1 MREEWSCAKR
11 RRRHWHCFRWQSL
24 GFEAGWYSL
33 GLADFELF
41 FSWEFSRMVETR
53 NLTKQEIVLN
63 ILCLLVN
70 SGIDEQDLRY
80 FFWFPSIRE
89 SSEILGESL
98 PMLPMLH
105 AISVDSYRSILVIF
119 WWKLMLPML
128 PCSMRC
134 CYAAWTHAAHAAVQ
148 HEMLPC
154 SINSCCPCS
163 MR

>member
-70 SGIDEQDLRY
+70 SGIDENDQRLIFLFPIVNSFKISNFFDCHDLWQLTNHRSRRLKFCSFMNKRRLALGDAPAKALSQY
-80 FFWFPSIRE
+80 
-89 SSEILGESL
+89 SEKGCRRR
-98 PMLPMLH
+98 P
-105 AISVDSYRSILVIF
+105 
-119 WWKLMLPML
+119 W
-128 PCSMRC
+128 
-134 CYAAWTHAAHAAVQ
+134 
-148 HEMLPC
+148 
-154 SINSCCPCS
+154 
-163 MR
+163 